1 MRIKHLEEGVI
12 KVPEDMLERG
22 IELMLQVISTTI
34 IRNTK
39 RGKYLEGSHVG
50 IYKDYDVEFKDY
62 GNKLNALNSEGD
74 RVTSKLRTH
83 ELSIPYG
90 KKDHY
95 ILINLHFDANL
106 TNMNGYFMK
115 ISINSGTVVISLH
128 DILKAAKHG
137 IQIDDFY
144 DDDLDA
150 RNNLKT
156 DIFPMDFQMALLPL
170 VRKAIGTLEHEYAHA
185 IQNLVIRHKDQ
196 IKTNKGYDAIGSEY
210 WKSEVE
216 FSPQIITAARNFEA
230 YIESLNIVPP
240 SQRMKIFMYVIGEKT
255 FPELGIDTNH
265 TIDIL
270 NNSRIFFSILKAQKP
285 KAFKKAVKILYDELQ
300 RRDAFT
306 K

>member
-1 MRIKHLEEGVI
+1 
-12 KVPEDMLERG
+12 
-22 IELMLQVISTTI
+22 
-34 IRNTK
+34 
-39 RGKYLEGSHVG
+39 KYLEGSHVG

-74 RVTSKLRTH
+74 RVTSNLRTH

-106 TNMNGYFMK
+106 TDLNGYFRK
-115 ISINSGTVVISLH
+115 IRIDSGTVVISLH
-128 DILKAAKHG
+128 DILQAAKFS
-137 IQIDDFY
+137 IQIDEWY
-144 DDDLDA
+144 DDDIEA

-185 IQNLVIRHKDQ
+185 IQHLVIRHKDQ

-216 FSPQIITAARNFEA
+216 FSPQIITA
-230 YIESLNIVPP
+230 
-240 SQRMKIFMYVIGEKT
+240 
-255 FPELGIDTNH
+255 
-265 TIDIL
+265 
-270 NNSRIFFSILKAQKP
+270 
-285 KAFKKAVKILYDELQ
+285 
-300 RRDAFT
+300 
-306 K
+306 

>member
-1 MRIKHLEEGVI
+1 MRINQLEEGVI
-12 KVPEDMLERG
+12 KVPEDMLVRG
-22 IELMLQVISTTI
+22 IERMLQVISTTI

-39 RGKYLEGSHVG
+39 RGEYLEGSHVEL
-50 IYKDYDVEFKDY
+50 YKKYDVEFKDY
-62 GNKLNALNSEGD
+62 GDKLNALNSEGD
-74 RVTSKLRTH
+74 RITSKIHTH

-95 ILINLHFDANL
+95 ILINLQFDANL
-106 TNMNGYFMK
+106 TDSNGYFRP
-115 ISINSGTVVISLH
+115 IRIDSGTVVISLH
-128 DILKAAKHG
+128 DILKAAKFS

-144 DDDLDA
+144 DDDPEA

-185 IQNLVIRHKDQ
+185 IQYLVIRHKDQ

-216 FSPQIITAARNFEA
+216 FSPQIITAARNFET
-230 YIESLNIVPP
+230 YIESLNFVPP

-255 FPELGIDTNH
+255 FPELDIDSTH
-265 TIDIL
+265 TIGIL
-270 NNSRIFFSILKAQKP
+270 NNSRTFFSTLKEKKP

-300 RRDAFT
+300 RKEAFM